1 MGPSTLIA
9 IVFLLLVNALFVAAE
24 FAIVSARR
32 SRIRRRAEAGSGL
45 AQRLLPLLDDPARI
59 DRFISA
65 CQLGITVSSLALG
78 AVGQQTLAQALV
90 PLLEGLGGMQEV
102 AAQSLAVAVVL
113 LALTVVQVVLGELVP
128 KSVAL
133 QYPNRT
139 ALFTLLPVQ
148 WTLRVFGPFIALLNG
163 TSQGLARLLK
173 LPVSAVRHVHAP
185 EEIEMLIGESHEAG
199 VLAPA
204 EHERLQQALGL
215 SRVTAR
221 HVMVPRPRIVGLDLE
236 TPPAAALRTV
246 IDSPYNRL
254 PVWHETID
262 QVVGVVRTKDLVR
275 HAARHGG
282 LASLEPLVR
291 PVFFVH
297 EGTTADRLIAL
308 MRERRSHVAI
318 VMDDFGGVSGLVTI
332 EAVLAE
338 VFGEVGDEFR
348 AETTGI
354 ARLPDGSFRVPGGMR
369 LSDACAELGT
379 EWDGTAATV
388 GGYVVE
394 RLGRLPRAG
403 ESVELEGARVTVEQA
418 DDRVVGSVV
427 VTLQPAGSEDG

>member
-9 IVFLLLVNALFVAAE
+9 VLFLLLVNALHVAGE

-45 AQRLLPLLDDPARI
+45 AQRLLPLLDDPEQV

-78 AVGQQTLAQALV
+78 ALAQQTLAQALV

-102 AAQSLAVAVVL
+102 AAQSVAVALVL

-148 WTLRVFGPFIALLNG
+148 WTLRLFGPFIALLNG
-163 TSQGLARLLK
+163 TSRGLAGLLRL
-173 LPVSAVRHVHAP
+173 PASAVRHVHAP

-204 EHERLQQALGL
+204 EHERLQQALRL
-215 SRVTAR
+215 SHVTAR
-221 HVMVPRPRIVGLDLE
+221 HVMVPRPKMVGLDLE
-236 TPPAAALRTV
+236 TPPATALRLV

-254 PVWHETID
+254 PVYHETID

-282 LASLEPLVR
+282 IATLEPLVR

-308 MRERRSHVAI
+308 MREKASHVAI

-332 EAVLAE
+332 ESVLAE

-354 ARLPDGSFRVPGGMR
+354 VRLPDGTFRLPGGMR
-369 LSDACAELGT
+369 LSDARAELGT
-379 EWDGTAATV
+379 VWDGTAATV
-388 GGYVVE
+388 GGFVVE
-394 RLGRLPRAG
+394 RLGRLPHAG
-403 ESVELEGARVTVEQA
+403 ESVDVDGARVTVEQA
-418 DDRVVGSVV
+418 DDRMVTSVLV
-427 VTLQPAGSEDG
+427 SLQPAVTDDG